1 MVSRNL
7 AVDSDKTVI
16 GSYLCGNFALILGFI
31 SILGR
36 RSALEANATDLEKR
50 SGKGKASASSSRPRP
65 DPSSRAG
72 SPESGSPKA
81 KKERFDC
88 RSATYR
94 TVTIEEF
101 VYTHHCFPNWG
112 SWKDFLKEKDVH
124 KAMRK
129 ISGDINALLAND
141 RRTTIEPPMNCLFKA
156 FDVKLDQIKVI
167 ILGQDPTPQANQACG
182 LAFSVRSNVDPVT
195 VPSIFNML
203 VELKWE
209 GMNVGLTN
217 GDLTPWVGEGVL
229 LLNAALTIKQGDR
242 QSSNDHQRIWG
253 TFTEQLVKYISS
265 NAKPSAW
272 ILWGNQAQAYQ
283 NFISKSKGHYIRTGG
298 HPSPMA
304 AINFFGGNYFKCA
317 NEFLEENN
325 RGGVRWKLN
334 PRQGVTR
341 EQEKCKDN

>member
-1 MVSRNL
+1 M
-7 AVDSDKTVI
+7 
-16 GSYLCGNFALILGFI
+16 
-31 SILGR
+31 LGR
-36 RSALEANATDLEKR
+36 RSALETSATDLEKR
-50 SGKGKASASSSRPRP
+50 SGKGKSGGPGEAPVGSSSRRPRP
-65 DPSSRAG
+65 DPSSGPG
-72 SPESGSPKA
+72 SPTSGSPKA

-88 RSATYR
+88 RSASYR
-94 TVTIEEF
+94 TVTLEEF
-101 VYTHHCFPNWG
+101 VYTHHCFPNWD
-112 SWKDFLKEKDVH
+112 SWKDFLTGKEVH
-124 KAMRK
+124 KAMKK

-141 RRTTIEPPMNCLFKA
+141 GTVIEPPMNCLFKA
-156 FDVKLDQIKVI
+156 FEVKLDQIKVI

-229 LLNAALTIKQGDR
+229 LLNSALTIKQEDR
-242 QSSNDHQRIWG
+242 KSSNEHQRIWG
-253 TFTEQLVKYISS
+253 TFTEELVKYISS
-265 NAKPSAW
+265 KAKPSAW

-334 PRQGVTR
+334 PREGVTR